1 MNAAAS
7 QSWSWIWP
15 SVGATPIH
23 QGLDSE
29 MFDRTDYPYSETFVR
44 EAIQNS
50 LDARLD
56 QAKPVRVNFSFHS
69 DGIGSRRPF
78 LEQVIEHRKKAGL
91 DVPPEWGNG
100 NVRWL
105 LVEDFNSKGLSGAL
119 TSRTSD
125 FWNYWLNFG
134 LSNKDGAG
142 RGGRGIGRV
151 TFLIAS
157 RLQSVIGY
165 TRRVED
171 GSLAI
176 CGMTVLRAQE
186 DGDDLKST
194 HAYLAQSING
204 NIYALHTSP
213 EFQTR
218 ARSAFAFTGYEGQHQ
233 SGLGLAI
240 LYPHA
245 ELEADGILAASIENF
260 APAIMNRA
268 LVLTVDGRV
277 LDADTI
283 EEVANDVADHLND
296 DAIKGDAARFLNIV
310 RRAQTETSPHK
321 IRLPNALKK
330 DLEPLRA
337 TPAILALQE
346 KIAAEED
353 VVLEIIFPLTRNN
366 VAQDVSLRAVVGAS
380 PSGHKPIDR
389 LFRAG
394 MSLPDVRAPSPGE
407 LDLVMLVGD
416 GELATYLNFCE
427 GKAHLDLLRSKEVL
441 EKLRKNGF
449 DGPRVKSLVKNL
461 PSELRHLLTPEVTA
475 PDADVFDSYFS
486 KPADLPGKKKKP
498 NKPDE
503 PPLQLPPPKPPVLRI
518 ETLDDGLRITG
529 NPDFNDWPINVT
541 ITLAYADGSRR
552 PFWSPFDF
560 KLEDLHIDHAN
571 CRLETDK
578 NRVKALDC
586 GPELEIRITGFD
598 RNRELDTT
606 IRSSKNA

>member
-1 MNAAAS
+1 MT
-7 QSWSWIWP
+7 SWSWIWP
-15 SVGATPIH
+15 SVGATPIY

-29 MFDRTDYPYSETFVR
+29 MFDRTDYPYPETFVR

-69 DGIGSRRPF
+69 DGIGPRRPF

-105 LVEDFNSKGLSGAL
+105 LVEDFNSKGLRGAL
-119 TSRTSD
+119 NSRVSD

-165 TRRVED
+165 TRRADD

-176 CGMTVLRAQE
+176 CGMAVLRVQM
-186 DGDDLKST
+186 DGQDLKST
-194 HAYLAQSING
+194 HAYLAHSEAG
-204 NIYALHTSP
+204 NIYELHNSAD
-213 EFQTR
+213 FASR
-218 ARSAFAFTGYEGQHQ
+218 LRSSFDFAGYDGEHQ

-240 LYPHA
+240 LYPHP
-245 ELEADGILAASIENF
+245 ELQPDGILAAAIENF
-260 APAIMNRA
+260 APAIMIGT
-268 LVLTVDGRV
+268 LVLGVGDRV
-277 LDADTI
+277 LDALTI
-283 EEVANDVADHLND
+283 KDVALDVAGHLND
-296 DAIKGDAARFLNIV
+296 EAIKADVIRYLDVV
-310 RRAQTETSPHK
+310 RRAQTEPRPHR
-321 IRLPNALKK
+321 IRLPTAQKS
-330 DLEPLRA
+330 DLELLRQ
-337 TPAILALQE
+337 TPAILALQ
-346 KIAAEED
+346 KKMAAGED
-353 VVLEIIFPLTRNN
+353 VALEITFPLSRNG
-366 VAQDVSLRAVVGAS
+366 VVQDVSIRVVVGTRPA
-380 PSGHKPIDR
+380 GKKPIDR
-389 LFRAG
+389 LFREG
-394 MSLPDVRAPSPGE
+394 MSLPDVKAKNPGE
-407 LDLVMLVGD
+407 LDLVMLVED

-427 GKAHLDLLRSKEVL
+427 GKAHLDLLGSKDV
-441 EKLRKNGF
+441 KLKLKKQGF
-449 DGPRVKSLVKNL
+449 DGLWVKHLVKNL
-461 PSELRHLLTPEVTA
+461 SSEIRLLLTPEITA
-475 PDADVFDSYFS
+475 PDANVFDSYFS
-486 KPADLPGKKKKP
+486 KPSDLPGKKKQP

-503 PPLQLPPPKPPVLRI
+503 PPPPLPPPKPPVLSV

-552 PFWSPFDF
+552 PSWSPFDF

-606 IRSSKNA
+606 IRSWKNA